1 MLERGLIQPQVYFPK
16 RTSASI
22 RRLAQPTLPNVY
34 DAVRSSRARTR
45 LQRFCGNAQVPV
57 SCSNRGSA
65 TVLLFPRMP
74 ALSLTRAVD
83 TRNDRT
89 TSRRLQIIARDVGL
103 PAKVQRATSARQ
115 ADRPCSGPKHFRIA
129 DCPVHASGSR
139 CRNKFCPICHTPPE
153 ILGDRF
159 DHVRRCVDSPRPPC
173 RGRRIIVLCVSWG
186 GFFSALFPLPKALT

>member
-1 MLERGLIQPQVYFPK
+1 MLERGLIQSQLHLQK

-22 RRLAQPTLPNVY
+22 GRLAQPTLPNVY

-65 TVLLFPRMP
+65 TVLLFPRIP

-115 ADRPCSGPKHFRIA
+115 AGRPCSGPKHFRIA

-153 ILGDRF
+153 MLGDRF

-173 RGRRIIVLCVSWG
+173 RGEADNCFTRFVGWVFQLC
-186 GFFSALFPLPKALT
+186 FPCLKL